1 MEYQHVTASRRSDTF
16 VFLSKFLT
24 SPKQVGSVMPSS
36 RYLTRKMM
44 EPVDWNRVR
53 AVAELGAGTGVFTRA
68 INDRLHPKAQAVVF
82 EADIAMQRRLKEQC
96 PTLHYWGDATE
107 LNYAREQLG
116 MRQLDVVFSG
126 LPFANFEQ
134 DLRDKLLSEVVDS
147 LKPGGLFIAF
157 QYSLQMKKQ
166 LQERFSSV
174 KIGFVPMNVPPA
186 FVYICQK

>member
-1 MEYQHVTASRRSDTF
+1 MDIQYVKNTRRSDKF

-24 SPKQVGSVMPSS
+24 SPKQVGSVLPSS
-36 RYLTRKMM
+36 RYLTNKML
-44 EPVDWNRVR
+44 EPIDWDQVR

-68 INDRLHPKAQAVVF
+68 INRRMHRKAQAVIF
-82 EADIAMQRRLKEQC
+82 EADPMMRNRLKEQS
-96 PTLHYWGDATE
+96 PNLNYWGDATE
-107 LNYAREQLG
+107 LNHALQQFG
-116 MRQLDVVFSG
+116 MGKLDVVFSG

-134 DLRDKLLSEVVDS
+134 DMRDKLLSEVVES
-147 LKPGGLFIAF
+147 LKPGGKFIAF

-166 LQERFSSV
+166 LQERFRSV